1 MRYFL
6 LLLLFFANSVQASGY
21 ALYDY
26 KRQEYLD
33 RTETEEVRSIAS
45 ITKLF
50 TALTI
55 IKSNTDLDRIVTVSC
70 QSRGHLQKG
79 SELTIK
85 DLLVASLVASDNC
98 AAETLANTYAGGFRT
113 FIFDRTQLIKTMG
126 LKNTNLH
133 DATGLSVFNTS
144 TISDLVSFGAIAY
157 QNQILRSIAGLP
169 EAKLTMWRKGRMTQL
184 SIRNTNPA
192 LFSHSDIALSKTG
205 TTNAAGKCVLMVVK
219 RFEELYAVVVLG
231 EPNSNSRNKKVEKLL
246 AYNETTTR

>member
-1 MRYFL
+1 MRLLFL
-6 LLLLFFANSVQASGY
+6 LLIFVASPSWSGY

-26 KRQEYLD
+26 NKQEYLD

-55 IKSNTDLDRIVTVSC
+55 IKSDADLDRIVQIQC
-70 QSRGHLQKG
+70 QNRGHLQKG
-79 SELTIK
+79 TELTIR
-85 DLLVASLVASDNC
+85 DLLVASLVASNNC
-98 AAETLANTYAGGFRT
+98 AAETLANTYSGGFRS
-113 FIFDRTQLIKTMG
+113 FIFDRNQLIKNMG
-126 LKNTNLH
+126 LKNTKLH

-144 TISDLVSFGAIAY
+144 TINDLVAFGAIAY
-157 QNQILRSIAGLP
+157 QNQILRTIASLP
-169 EAKLTMWRKGRMTQL
+169 EAKLTMWRKGQVSQL

-192 LFSHSDIALSKTG
+192 LLNHSDIALSKTG

-231 EPNSNSRNKKVEKLL
+231 EPNSKSRNKKVEKLL

>member
-1 MRYFL
+1 MRLLFL
-6 LLLLFFANSVQASGY
+6 LLIFVASPSWSGY

-26 KRQEYLD
+26 KRQEYID

-55 IKSNTDLDRIVTVSC
+55 INSNTDLDRIVEVQC
-70 QSRGHLQKG
+70 QNRGHLQKG
-79 SELTIK
+79 TELTIR
-85 DLLVASLVASDNC
+85 DLLVASLVASNNC
-98 AAETLANTYAGGFRT
+98 AAETLANTYSGGFRS
-113 FIFDRTQLIKTMG
+113 FIFDRNQLIKHMG

-144 TISDLVSFGAIAY
+144 TINDLVIFGAVAY
-157 QNQILRSIAGLP
+157 QNQILRTIASLP
-169 EAKLTMWRKGRMTQL
+169 EAKLTMWRKGRVTKL

-192 LFSHSDIALSKTG
+192 LLNHSDIALSKTG

>member
-1 MRYFL
+1 MKYFL
-6 LLLLFFANSVQASGY
+6 LSLLFFANSVQAGY

-26 KRQEYLD
+26 NKHEYLD

-55 IKSNTDLDRIVTVSC
+55 IRSNTDLDRIVAIQC
-70 QSRGHLQKG
+70 QSRGRVQKG
-79 SELTIK
+79 TELTIR

-98 AAETLANTYAGGFRT
+98 AAETLANTYSGGFRS
-113 FIFDRTQLIKTMG
+113 FIFDRNQLINYMG

-144 TISDLVSFGAIAY
+144 TINDLVAFGAIAY
-157 QNQILRSIAGLP
+157 QNQILRSIAGMP
-169 EAKLTMWRKGRMTQL
+169 EAKLTVWRKGRVTKL
-184 SIRNTNPA
+184 SIKNTNPA
-192 LFSHSDIALSKTG
+192 FLIHSDIALSKTG

-219 RFEELYAVVVLG
+219 RFEELYAVVILG
-231 EPNSNSRNKKVEKLL
+231 EPNSKSRNKKVEKLL